1 MQAVT
6 RWGINRGI
14 KGILSVNVNVSL
26 LFYAGGIK
34 IFWPQVNYQPWT
46 IISGKLQERVYLSI
60 VQIIDLFRSLGSV
73 VTWLWTEQA
82 ALCFSA
88 EIFTTELKFCFVTR
102 MLQTTQVLVLPFRW
116 EWTTCRYG
124 IFVSLYHA
132 CHVSSFFCC
141 CFNIS
146 NNNQGFRGAFDRSG
160 SLVLFSYEQLVMR
173 SLAPLSVW
181 QISRMYILFLLSLFF
196 LSGIL
201 IMYVGSL
208 CRPLAV
214 KLNTLTRE

>member
-60 VQIIDLFRSLGSV
+60 VQIIDFFRSLGSV

>member
-6 RWGINRGI
+6 RWRINRGI

-60 VQIIDLFRSLGSV
+60 VQIIDFFRSLGSV

>member
-82 ALCFSA
+82 VLCFSA

>member
-6 RWGINRGI
+6 RWRINRGI

-146 NNNQGFRGAFDRSG
+146 KNNQGFRGAFDRSG
-160 SLVLFSYEQLVMR
+160 SLVLFLLWTVGDEVISPFKC
-173 SLAPLSVW
+173 LADFKNV
-181 QISRMYILFLLSLFF
+181 YTLFIIIIFF
-196 LSGIL
+196 IRDTY
-201 IMYVGSL
+201 YV
-208 CRPLAV
+208 CR
-214 KLNTLTRE
+214 